1 MMTRVV
7 NKVHIFK
14 EQVLQRNRRL
24 GGQLEAKEIIIG
36 SKLLMILIQRE
47 TAPGDFQRQ
56 RPLRLPAM
64 PMMSQHMGG

>member
-1 MMTRVV
+1 MLAVKAINSRMLVIKMLLLMMTRVV

-36 SKLLMILIQRE
+36 SKLLMILIQ
-47 TAPGDFQRQ
+47 
-56 RPLRLPAM
+56 
-64 PMMSQHMGG
+64 MMAL